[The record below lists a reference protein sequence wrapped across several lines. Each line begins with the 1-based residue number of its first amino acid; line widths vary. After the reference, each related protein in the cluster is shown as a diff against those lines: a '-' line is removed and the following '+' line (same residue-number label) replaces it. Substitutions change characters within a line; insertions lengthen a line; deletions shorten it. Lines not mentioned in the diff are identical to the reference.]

1 MNQGIMS
8 ATDLDTED
16 DTLDDTPTPSPQI
29 DRGALLTP
37 SPSPSPPAG
46 PSRVVRCLL
55 SKTFPH

>member
-1 MNQGIMS
+1 MS